1 MLLQI
6 TKLRYLC
13 TLSLK
18 NGIPN
23 CTSSRA
29 YAISNLPRC
38 CLTCIYRLQWV
49 LTGRYMEIHPKPL
62 SNQPHYRDLVTQ
74 IIRPCHND
82 SAAISKDLNHNRIFF
97 QWGIKTEFNKINSQS
112 SMSHHW
118 SYYKNWASSKG
129 SEYH

>member
-1 MLLQI
+1 MLWRI

-23 CTSSRA
+23 CTNSRA
-29 YAISNLPRC
+29 YAISNLPWC

-49 LTGRYMEIHPKPL
+49 FTGRYMEIHPKPL
-62 SNQPHYRDLVTQ
+62 SNQLHCTDLVTP
-74 IIRPCHND
+74 IIRPCHNAA
-82 SAAISKDLNHNRIFF
+82 AAISKDLNHNRRFL
-97 QWGIKTEFNKINSQS
+97 QCGLKTEFSTINSQS

-118 SYYKNWASSKG
+118 SYYKDWASSKG